1 MKFATATR
9 VALVLMAVWVFTG
22 VGAVQAA
29 EQKIGWVDAQ
39 QILDETQA
47 GKRIKE
53 RVEAY
58 RDSRQ
63 VVIDLEEEDIK
74 SLEGKLEQQM
84 PLLSDDAKREK
95 QIEFKQKLERY
106 QKKVMELSQELQDKK
121 LELLDEFNDLLE
133 AALKKVATGGGYSFI
148 FDNGG
153 ESTLLYG
160 DPSFDLTAQVKA
172 EIDAK

>member
-1 MKFATATR
+1 MKFATAAR
-9 VALVLMAVWVFTG
+9 VALVFMAVWVFTG
-22 VGAVQAA
+22 VGAVQAS
-29 EQKIGWVDAQ
+29 EQRIGWVDAQ
-39 QILDETQA
+39 RILDETQA
-47 GKRIKE
+47 GNRIKE

-74 SLEGKLEQQM
+74 SLESRLEQQM

-95 QIEFKQKLERY
+95 QIEFKQKLGRY

-121 LELLDEFNDLLE
+121 LELLDEFNSLLK
-133 AALKKVATGGGYSFI
+133 AALEKVASDGGYTFI

-160 DPSFDLTAQVKA
+160 DPSLDLTDQIKA